1 MLPQAPVC
9 DAGGMPSPPPR
20 PAIPRAIPR
29 AIWVLGFVS
38 MLMDISSEMVHSL
51 LPVFM
56 VTALGA
62 SAFTVGLI
70 EGAGEATALIVKL
83 VSGTWSDRMGRRKPL
98 AVAGYA
104 LGALSKP
111 LFALAGSTG
120 MVLGA
125 RLMDRVG
132 KGLRGAPRDALV
144 ADIAPPEVRGAAFGL
159 RQSLDTVGAFLGPL
173 LAMGL
178 MLLWH
183 NDFQAIFWVAI
194 VPGLMAVALL
204 ALGVREPAR
213 VPAAT
218 TSDTSSATSGGL
230 GTPGRLG
237 IPALPAACWWVVALG
252 GVFTLARVSEA
263 FLVLR
268 AQHAGLG
275 LAWTPLVLIATN
287 LVYALAA
294 YPMGRLADRVAPQ
307 RLLALGMGVLVG
319 ADLLLAWGQHGLT
332 LAAGVLLFGLHMAMT
347 QGVLATLVAATAP
360 PTLRGTAFGWFNL
373 VSGVAM
379 LVSGAA
385 AGLLWDHW
393 GPASTF
399 LSSAL
404 LALGALALLAWIGR
418 ARAAQPDAAT

>member
-1 MLPQAPVC
+1 
-9 DAGGMPSPPPR
+9 MPHTPPPVATAR
-20 PAIPRAIPR
+20 IPR

-70 EGAGEATALIVKL
+70 DGAGEATALIAKL

-111 LFALAGSTG
+111 LFALAGSPG

-125 RLMDRVG
+125 RLIDRVG

-159 RQSLDTVGAFLGPL
+159 RQSLDTVGAFVGPL
-173 LAMGL
+173 LALGL

-204 ALGVREPAR
+204 ALGVREPEHAPPAPAPPAR
-213 VPAAT
+213 
-218 TSDTSSATSGGL
+218 
-230 GTPGRLG
+230 TPRRLA

-252 GVFTLARVSEA
+252 GAMTLARVSEA

-275 LAWTPLVLIATN
+275 LAWTPLVLIAMN
-287 LVYALAA
+287 VVYALAA
-294 YPMGRLADRVAPQ
+294 YPVGRLADRMAPLH
-307 RLLALGMGVLVG
+307 LLALGMGVLVM
-319 ADLLLAWGQHGLT
+319 ADLLLAWAPHRGALG
-332 LAAGVLLFGLHMAMT
+332 AGVLLFGLHMAMT
-347 QGVLATLVAATAP
+347 QGVLAAMVAASAP
-360 PTLRGTAFGWFNL
+360 PGLRGTAFGWFNL

-379 LVSGAA
+379 LVSGGA

-399 LSSAL
+399 LNSAAM
-404 LALGALALLAWIGR
+404 ALGALALMAVI
-418 ARAAQPDAAT
+418 ARAPQTGQADAAT

>member
-1 MLPQAPVC
+1 MECTIQWLPDSGMAFAAETGSGHLLTMDGAP
-9 DAGGMPSPPPR
+9 DGGGQFLGDKFDPPT
-20 PAIPRAIPR
+20 
-29 AIWVLGFVS
+29 LQG
-38 MLMDISSEMVHSL
+38 SL
-51 LPVFM
+51 VVKF
-56 VTALGA
+56 
-62 SAFTVGLI
+62 SNGLI
-70 EGAGEATALIVKL
+70 DGAGEATALIAKL

-111 LFALAGSTG
+111 LFALAGSPG

-125 RLMDRVG
+125 RLIDRVG

-159 RQSLDTVGAFLGPL
+159 RQSLDTVGAFVGPL
-173 LAMGL
+173 LALGL

-204 ALGVREPAR
+204 ALGVREATREP
-213 VPAAT
+213 AT
-218 TSDTSSATSGGL
+218 TSSTKSSTKSSTTSGSL
-230 GTPGRLG
+230 S
-237 IPALPAACWWVVALG
+237 IPSLPAACWWVVALG

-275 LAWTPLVLIATN
+275 LAWTPLVLIAMN
-287 LVYALAA
+287 VVYALAA
-294 YPMGRLADRVAPQ
+294 YPVGRLADRVAPLH
-307 RLLALGMGVLVG
+307 LLALGMGVLVA
-319 ADLLLAWGQHGLT
+319 ADLVLAWAPHMGAIG
-332 LAAGVLLFGLHMAMT
+332 AGVLLFGLHLAMT

-360 PTLRGTAFGWFNL
+360 PGLRGTAFGWFNL

-379 LVSGAA
+379 LVSGGA

-399 LSSAL
+399 LSSAAM
-404 LALGALALLAWIGR
+404 ALGALALIAVM
-418 ARAAQPDAAT
+418 ARTTRILREDQVDTAT